1 MRDQLVLAVC
11 ALAVAGVA
19 WAFWHFLGT
28 DAVTVMLLLALVGV
42 TGDNARLR
50 RRLGKRE

>member
-1 MRDQLVLAVC
+1 MKDQL
-11 ALAVAGVA
+11 ALAVSALTVAAIA

-42 TGDNARLR
+42 TADNARLR